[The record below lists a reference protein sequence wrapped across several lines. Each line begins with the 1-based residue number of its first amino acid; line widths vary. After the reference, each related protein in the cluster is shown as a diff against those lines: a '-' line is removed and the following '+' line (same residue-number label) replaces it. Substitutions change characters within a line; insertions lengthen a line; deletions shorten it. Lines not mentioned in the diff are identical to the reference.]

1 MTRGKTIRLVK
12 KFYKYFLVLA
22 TLIVFYVG
30 PISLV
35 LVVCY
40 AWMMFLLIQALA
52 EKIKEL

>member
-1 MTRGKTIRLVK
+1 MTRGKTIRFVK
-12 KFYKYFLVLA
+12 NFYRYFLVLA

-52 EKIKEL
+52 EKIKE